1 MVFQSP
7 HFQICYIPNLLI
19 ICSFRT
25 EKATSEKGQKT
36 LRYASRKQIAAE
48 VIELGEMLFDAAL
61 DTAMRRPDESEEIDG
76 SLIEDMRVAAE
87 DFFTALR
94 LLLEAEQ
101 ETVGLN
107 EARS

>member
-1 MVFQSP
+1 MNV
-7 HFQICYIPNLLI
+7 
-19 ICSFRT
+19 
-25 EKATSEKGQKT
+25 EKKHAERDEIRQH
-36 LRYASRKQIAAE
+36 AAAE

-61 DTAMRRPDESEEIDG
+61 DTAMRRPAEDEEIDG

-101 ETVGLN
+101 PSRSSEVSISDF
-107 EARS
+107 EAQEEQDKN